1 MQQTAAAAGMPQQV
15 RSIWRA
21 RVFQANTIQQFMQP
35 AMFYGP
41 GQQPAFMPPNAA
53 GRGMPFPA
61 QQGMMLPG
69 MQSGRPGQFPG
80 MQGPQGGRGGQQIPP
95 NAFGLPGQMPFGG
108 VPQAGPGFPNGMAAY
123 PQALAQV
130 QAQLGRGAQG
140 GRGQITGMP
149 GMQSMPQQI
158 MGLQGM
164 RGRDSRPQQFSTQPG
179 RGGMNANMGMQQGQ
193 MGGFSQQSRGSMA
206 SSIGQQPIMQPTPAA
221 SATLEA
227 ITSAPPNGQKQLLGE
242 ALYPRIQVLQPELAG
257 KITGMLLEMDNS
269 ELFGL

>member
-1 MQQTAAAAGMPQQV
+1 
-15 RSIWRA
+15 
-21 RVFQANTIQQFMQP
+21 MQP

-41 GQQPAFMPPNAA
+41 GQQPAFIPPNAG
-53 GRGMPFPA
+53 GRGAGAMPFSA

-69 MQSGRPGQFPG
+69 MQGGRAGQFPNV
-80 MQGPQGGRGGQQIPP
+80 QGPQGGRGGQQLPP
-95 NAFGLPGQMPFGG
+95 NAFGIPGQMPFGAM
-108 VPQAGPGFPNGMAAY
+108 PQAGPGFPNGMAAY

-130 QAQLGRGAQG
+130 QAQLGRGGPG
-140 GRGQITGMP
+140 GRGQIPGMP
-149 GMQSMPQQI
+149 GMQNIPQQM

-164 RGRDSRPQQFSTQPG
+164 RGRDSRPQFPPQPG
-179 RGGMNANMGMQQGQ
+179 RGGMGMNMAGQAGQVGGFPQQGRGP
-193 MGGFSQQSRGSMA
+193 MG
-206 SSIGQQPIMQPTPAA
+206 SSVGQQPIMQSTPAA

-242 ALYPRIQVLQPELAG
+242 ALYPRIQALQPELAG